1 MLAACRTQGDP
12 YRVPAF
18 ELTPD
23 DVDGFWDELQA
34 FHEAFRSCFVRSEP
48 RQHFFHDMVGQFS
61 SLERKSIEPMAIHME
76 GGNIRGMQR
85 FISNDVWNEP
95 QMQHIYHGLVTH
107 DMGDPQ
113 GVLIFD
119 ESGFVKKGQES
130 VGVARQYCGTVG
142 KVENCQ
148 VGVFAAYASAKGYAL
163 LAKRLFLPE
172 SWFDADHAERRAKC
186 RVPKDVTFQ
195 SKPELA
201 ADMLR
206 AIQDEVQL
214 PFRYLTA
221 DSIYGNSPVFL
232 DAMDGCVGR
241 VYMVGI
247 SSETRCWLQRPQTQV
262 YTYRYGGEEH
272 TQRVLAPSS
281 PAPKSV
287 AEWAQSLRPHAWYR
301 RTVSEGSKG
310 PIAYEFARKRVTL
323 CKDGLPDRTVWLV
336 IKRSLG
342 ASPRYWYYISNA
354 PESATLGLFVWLS
367 GRRWAIEQGFEES
380 KSELGM
386 DHYEVRTFAGWHHHM
401 LVTMLAHFFLW
412 RLNIGLEKK
421 APALTVPQV
430 RCLLESVLPI
440 RCLTSAVRLALV
452 AWVQRRNHQAYCSHR
467 KRRQAMQEVSESW
480 HDR

>member
-12 YRVPAF
+12 DTLPPF
-18 ELTPD
+18 DLTTD
-23 DVDGFWDELQA
+23 DVDGFLDELQA
-34 FHEAFRSCFVRSEP
+34 FHEAFHSCFVRSEP
-48 RQHFFHDMVGQFS
+48 RQHFFHYMAGQFS
-61 SLERKSIEPMAIHME
+61 ELERKSIEPMAIHIE

-85 FISNDVWNEP
+85 FITTDVWNEP
-95 QMQHIYHGLVTH
+95 KMKYIYHGMVAH

-119 ESGFVKKGQES
+119 ESGFIKKGQDS
-130 VGVARQYCGTVG
+130 VGVARQYCGNVG
-142 KVENCQ
+142 KVDNAQ

-163 LAKRLFLPE
+163 VDKQLFMPE
-172 SWFDADHAERRAKC
+172 SWFDDDHAERRAKC
-186 RVPKDVTFQ
+186 RVPKDVTFH

-201 ADMLR
+201 AAMLR
-206 AIQDEVQL
+206 AIKHEDQL
-214 PFRYLTA
+214 PFRYIAA
-221 DSIYGNSPVFL
+221 DSVYGNSPVFL
-232 DAMDGCVGR
+232 DAMEACVGR
-241 VYMVGI
+241 IYMVGI
-247 SSETRCWLQRPQTQV
+247 SSETRAWLQRPQTELH
-262 YTYRYGGEEH
+262 TYRYGGEEY
-272 TQRVLAPSS
+272 TQQVLAPSS

-342 ASPRYWYYISNA
+342 LSPRYWYYISNA
-354 PESATLGLFVWLS
+354 PASATLGLFVWLS

-386 DHYEVRTFAGWHHHM
+386 DQYEVRTFAGWHHHM

-421 APALTVPQV
+421 STGSDRPAGAVFVGSSTAH
-430 RCLLESVLPI
+430 SVLDE
-440 RCLTSAVRLALV
+440 RRAVGVGSLGAEAQSSSLLLA
-452 AWVQRRNHQAYCSHR
+452 S
-467 KRRQAMQEVSESW
+467 
-480 HDR
+480 